1 MAKAGLSVEQHI
13 KLGIALSSAHH
24 LLSDANIT
32 VSNYQSK
39 NCHAVRKLIRAI
51 DALGSARS
59 ELDSDYHR
67 KITDEQFAKYGHVY
81 YK

>member
-13 KLGIALSSAHH
+13 KLGMALSSAHH
-24 LLSDANIT
+24 ILSDANIT
-32 VSNYQSK
+32 VSNHVSK
-39 NCHAVRKLIRAI
+39 NCRAVRKLIRAI
-51 DALGSARS
+51 DTLGSVRS

-67 KITDEQFAKYGHVY
+67 KITDGQFAEYGHVY

>member
-13 KLGIALSSAHH
+13 KLGMALSSAHH
-24 LLSDANIT
+24 LLSNANIT
-32 VSNYQSK
+32 VSNYESK
-39 NCHAVRKLIRAI
+39 NCRAVRKLIRAI

-59 ELDSDYHR
+59 ELDSDYHC
-67 KITDEQFAKYGHVY
+67 KITDDQFTEHGHVY